1 MLLTVLKAFR
11 GLVFN
16 SSKRWDN
23 LVVGK
28 LPPDAADNLFNTS
41 LCVGGG
47 FSSKRF
53 FASFHR
59 EIASLLSII
68 DWFQIVDTCNEYKL
82 RRVTAFHSMGKDFI
96 CLWRYLSLHLPVTLY
111 PNLLRTAL
119 TIFGE
124 VYE

>member
-82 RRVTAFHSMGKDFI
+82 RRVTAFHSISFM
-96 CLWRYLSLHLPVTLY
+96 SLVIFVITFTCNALPKS
-111 PNLLRTAL
+111 AADSFDH
-119 TIFGE
+119 IW
-124 VYE
+124 

>member
-53 FASFHR
+53 FASFHL

-82 RRVTAFHSMGKDFI
+82 RRVTAFHSIGKDV
-96 CLWRYLSLHLPVTLY
+96 YLSLAIFVITFTCNALPKS
-111 PNLLRTAL
+111 AADSFDH
-119 TIFGE
+119 IW
-124 VYE
+124 